1 MKFDS
6 SALPL
11 LPTQQELTELNDLL
25 LSAMELYQ
33 TYATLERHPRVTGS
47 AKSVELFTSCREQLH
62 QDISLLD
69 KQLETLLTLSR
80 AIGAEDERKGGR
92 RNGAVVHA
100 GGGGDGAHPLLLIPD
115 VEPTDM
121 KQSVFEIMRKA
132 FHTEDLFSDQLN
144 ACLRSA
150 QTRKHLK
157 LELQLKMII
166 LSADQR
172 CKLLEDRYGY
182 ARTKNLLFQGL
193 RRQTTRFLSA
203 LNGEKRTDID
213 R

>member
-47 AKSVELFTSCREQLH
+47 IKSVELFTSCREQLH

-69 KQLETLLTLSR
+69 KQLEMLLTLSR
-80 AIGAEDERKGGR
+80 ATAEDDSKKAEDERS
-92 RNGAVVHA
+92 VVHA
-100 GGGGDGAHPLLLIPD
+100 GGGDGPHPLLLIPD

-150 QTRKHLK
+150 QMRKHLK

-172 CKLLEDRYGY
+172 CRLLEDRYGY

-203 LNGEKRTDID
+203 LSGEKRTDID